1 MDRAEATQLLGVS
14 ADAPW
19 PEVQRAFRTLIR
31 TRHPDHAGVEAT
43 AEAALLIQAFGVLD
57 AAHRRPEAADRSP
70 AGPTSRPTP
79 PTATPPRPVRP
90 PMEPTT
96 IVRIDDDT
104 IGLGAPADEAF
115 ALLIE
120 AAHDIGEVSYLDRSV
135 PIIEAICQFVGAPA
149 TSLVVTLQ
157 GRNDGTEAFCTT
169 ESIEARPGP
178 PTKDVVDVYESLLR
192 QRQARAAAEPAC
204 PPRPSRVR

>member
-1 MDRAEATQLLGVS
+1 MDRAEATQMLGVS

-43 AEAALLIQAFGVLD
+43 ADAALLIQAFEVLD
-57 AAHRRPEAADRSP
+57 AARRQPAASD
-70 AGPTSRPTP
+70 GPTAGAATRPAKR
-79 PTATPPRPVRP
+79 TATPPRPSRP
-90 PMEPTT
+90 PIEPTT

-115 ALLIE
+115 ALLME

-192 QRQARAAAEPAC
+192 QRQARAAAEAAR
-204 PPRPSRVR
+204 PPRPSAVR